1 MDERVYEY
9 PSYDSE
15 PLAWKHKI
23 VGIHM
28 PHFRVESAIP
38 MPQKLDHGHE
48 ALTVI
53 AYLGI

>member
-38 MPQKLDHGHE
+38 MPQKLDRSHE
-48 ALTVI
+48 PLAVI